1 MANRRMFAKT
11 IIDSDAFLEMPSSS
25 QMLYFHLSMRADDDG
40 FVNNPKRIMRM
51 IGAGEDDLKLL
62 FVKRFLIGFESGV
75 VVIKHWKIHNYIQK
89 DRYTKT
95 MYQEEFSRLDTKGN
109 KAYTELTEPSNQAIS
124 SQCIQDGYKMDT
136 QVRLGKDRLG
146 KDREE
151 VEALFKTEKNSFDY
165 KKVIELYAEHCK
177 ELPQV
182 RALTDSRKKT
192 LKAWGNLEEIEEVF
206 KKAGK
211 SKFLTGGNDRK
222 WQANF
227 DWIIKPTNRV
237 KILEDAY
244 IDKEV
249 KEEPKPRKLRSAE
262 DILKEFNSQ

>member
-62 FVKRFLIGFESGV
+62 FVKRFLIWFESGV

-109 KAYTELTEPSNQAIS
+109 KAYTELTETSNQAIS
-124 SQCIQDGYKMDT
+124 SKCTQDGYKMDT
-136 QVRLGKDRLG
+136 QVRLGKGRLEYTEQKSDETERKEPVRKSDR
-146 KDREE
+146 KEIDAFFESIWK
-151 VEALFKTEKNSFDY
+151 AYPEK
-165 KKVIELYAEHCK
+165 K
-177 ELPQV
+177 
-182 RALTDSRKKT
+182 
-192 LKAWGNLEEIEEVF
+192 
-206 KKAGK
+206 GK
-211 SKFLTGGNDRK
+211 SQVSLTTR
-222 WQANF
+222 
-227 DWIIKPTNRV
+227 
-237 KILEDAY
+237 
-244 IDKEV
+244 
-249 KEEPKPRKLRSAE
+249 RKLQKVGEETLLRAIRNYE
-262 DILKEFNSQ
+262 DDLRINDWKKPMHGSTFFNGRYEDYLQVEEKPKVQFLNIGDDDDAL